1 MRACSF
7 FYQFSM
13 MLTLHQ
19 ILLTF
24 WHTRKWTNLDSFTF
38 FVRKNFYPKW
48 SAWKCLSF
56 HLDNNSLDIKNIT
69 WIISASI
76 PIKYLKYIGII
87 IGEIVISKKYE
98 KTKQIPHMEYVLHS
112 CLFSLLS
119 TIWVENKI
127 LFIFLAS
134 MIITIEVN
142 KRKKGKW
149 NDAAIIQSKW
159 GLLHLVVLLWKKIAH
174 PEDLDK

>member
-1 MRACSF
+1 
-7 FYQFSM
+7 M

-19 ILLTF
+19 ILLAF
-24 WHTRKWTNLDSFTF
+24 WRQQNEQTWTAFYF
-38 FVRKNFYPKW
+38 FVWKNFYLKW
-48 SAWKCLSF
+48 SIWKCLSF

-76 PIKYLKYIGII
+76 PIKYLKYIGSI

-98 KTKQIPHMEYVLHS
+98 KMKQIPHMEYVLHTF
-112 CLFSLLS
+112 LFSLLW
-119 TIWVENKI
+119 TICIENKI

-142 KRKKGKW
+142 KRKEGKW

-159 GLLHLVVLLWKKIAH
+159 GLLYLVVLLWKKIAH
-174 PEDLDK
+174 PEDFDKFNLEDDQS